1 MTRRR
6 GRDAAAGVTL
16 IEVLVSLSIF
26 AVIGVAGYAMLDL
39 VTRTDRLSEGRLQRL
54 GQMQR
59 AMYLMDMDFHQAEDR
74 SLVVVGST
82 VAIRRAAPD
91 AAGGQVTLSYAVIGD
106 RLVRRMSDAQGT
118 VLAEQDLLPGVNA
131 VSWQFLGQ
139 DWGDVWPQQAVV
151 DGLPQNP
158 RAVEVTL
165 TLADGRTLRRVAALP
180 GALP

>member
-59 AMYLMDMDFHQAEDR
+59 AMYLIDMDFHQAEDR
-74 SLVVVGST
+74 SLVVDGDA
-82 VAIRRAAPD
+82 VAILRAAPD
-91 AAGGQVTLSYAVIGD
+91 AAGGQVRLSYSVTGD
-106 RLVRRMSDAQGT
+106 RLVRRMLNAQGT

-139 DWGDVWPQQAVV
+139 GWVDAWPQEAAVE
-151 DGLPQNP
+151 GLPQNP
-158 RAVEVTL
+158 RAVEMTL
-165 TLADGRTLRRVAALP
+165 TLADGRALRRVAVLPDALP
-180 GALP
+180 

>member
-1 MTRRR
+1 MTRRPA
-6 GRDAAAGVTL
+6 RDAAAGVTL

-74 SLVVVGST
+74 SLAVDGNT

-91 AAGGQVTLSYAVIGD
+91 AAGGQITLRYVVTGD
-106 RLVRRMSDAQGT
+106 RLVRRMLDAQGT
-118 VLAEQDLLPGVNA
+118 LLAEQDLLPGVSA
-131 VSWQFLGQ
+131 VNWQFLGQ
-139 DWGDVWPQQAVV
+139 GWGDVWPQEPAVNV
-151 DGLPQNP
+151 PPQNP

-165 TLADGRTLRRVAALP
+165 KLADGRALRRVAVLP